1 MIYCVEDNTEIREL
15 VVYTLQM
22 ITVLQPAAL
31 LTEKIF
37 LRR

>member
-22 ITVLQPAAL
+22 TGFTARGFA
-31 LTEKIF
+31 EKIF